1 MLNLTAEQIQLASL
15 IDAHVSRYPDT
26 DRGDEQLFVTLYDYM
41 DAFKRI
47 LDSAT
52 PVQMD
57 TLCQQYPGFYRLA
70 MLLESLAQGIAEG
83 AIEVPKD
90 H

>member
-1 MLNLTAEQIQLASL
+1 MMNLTAEQIQLATL

-26 DRGDEQLFVTLYDYM
+26 DLGDEQLLITLTDYM
-41 DAFKRI
+41 DGFKRVM
-47 LDSAT
+47 DSAT

-57 TLCQQYPGFYRLA
+57 YLCQQYAGFYRFG
-70 MLLESLAQGIAEG
+70 LLMESLAQGIAEG
-83 AIEVPKD
+83 VIEVPKD

>member
-26 DRGDEQLFVTLYDYM
+26 DRGDEPLWVALTDYL

-52 PVQMD
+52 PGQMD

>member
-57 TLCQQYPGFYRLA
+57 RLCQQYPGFYRLA
-70 MLLESLAQGIAEG
+70 MLLESLALGIGEG
-83 AIEVPKD
+83 EIEVPKD